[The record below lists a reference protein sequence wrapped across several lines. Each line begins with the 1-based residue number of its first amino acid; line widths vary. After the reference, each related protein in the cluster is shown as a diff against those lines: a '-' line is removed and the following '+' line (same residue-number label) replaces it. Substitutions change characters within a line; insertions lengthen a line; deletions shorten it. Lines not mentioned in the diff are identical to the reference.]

1 MKGEKVMEVL
11 KLIGIVIVIIGF
23 ALKLDTLATVVVAGI
38 VTGLVSG
45 MSIMD
50 ILSTLGEAF
59 LTNRY
64 ATLFI
69 LTLPVIGLCERMGL
83 KDKAIDLIKG
93 MKGAT
98 TGRLLSVWQAIR
110 TVASAF
116 SLRIGGHPQFIR
128 PLINPMAQAA
138 AIAQY
143 GELDEKTE
151 DEIKGMAAG
160 TENYGNF
167 FAQNCFMGSAGTLL
181 IVSTLNELFKSHGV
195 AQEVTANQIALG
207 SIPIAVISVIVGVVY
222 ALYFDMKLKKRF
234 ANKDKKVEK

>member
-1 MKGEKVMEVL
+1 MEVL

-222 ALYFDMKLKKRF
+222 ALYFDMKLKKRY
-234 ANKDKKVEK
+234 ANKDQKVEK